1 LPEEQVRSSLSVS
14 RSTLREGFQLLVRE
28 RLLVHELS
36 RGFFVRQLFRE
47 DISDLYRVR
56 RIVECAA
63 LLETSALLPAHLHG
77 LAKAVDDGTAAAE
90 QEDWGRV
97 ATASVRFHESIIA
110 LADSTRLEML
120 MSQVLA
126 EFRLSYAYM
135 TDPLRFHAAF
145 LRRNQEIA
153 QFIQT
158 GDLGSAATA
167 LRAYLDDAEKAL
179 LAQYDAS

>member
-1 LPEEQVRSSLSVS
+1 
-14 RSTLREGFQLLVRE
+14 
-28 RLLVHELS
+28 
-36 RGFFVRQLFRE
+36 
-47 DISDLYRVR
+47 
-56 RIVECAA
+56 
-63 LLETSALLPAHLHG
+63 
-77 LAKAVDDGTAAAE
+77 VDDGTAAAE

-135 TDPLRFHAAF
+135 TDPLRFHSAF